1 MLWVSVTPLDCKLA
15 VGTHWVV
22 MMDILPW
29 LGFGAFG
36 VVLIF
41 GLVKGKNKDRGGG
54 FFGMG
59 FETLFIFSGCLIS
72 VIFI

>member
-1 MLWVSVTPLDCKLA
+1 MTS
-15 VGTHWVV
+15 HWVV

-41 GLVKGKNKDRGGG
+41 GLLKGKNKDRGGG

-59 FETLFIFSGCLIS
+59 FSDCGSGWGGGG
-72 VIFI
+72 FGGGGGGD

>member
-1 MLWVSVTPLDCKLA
+1 
-15 VGTHWVV
+15 

-41 GLVKGKNKDRGGG
+41 GLLKGKNKERGGG

-59 FETLFIFSGCLIS
+59 FSDCGSGWGGGGFGGCGGGD
-72 VIFI
+72 

>member
-1 MLWVSVTPLDCKLA
+1 
-15 VGTHWVV
+15 

-41 GLVKGKNKDRGGG
+41 GLVKGKNKDRGGA

-59 FETLFIFSGCLIS
+59 VSDCGSGWGGGGGCGGGD
-72 VIFI
+72 